1 MKKLM
6 ITALMLI
13 GIGISASAQNWGL
26 GVNLGYGN
34 DVSKPSFGIK
44 ALYDINE
51 EFTLAPSLNFYL
63 PETESASSGGASLE
77 AELKCWD
84 INADV
89 HWNFYNTNKG
99 KLYPLA
105 GVSYFNAKISAKA
118 SAGGQKESASK
129 SEGKFGINL
138 GFGGQMNLSEK
149 WVASAEIKYQII
161 EEFKQFVPSLS
172 LIYKF

>member
-1 MKKLM
+1 MKKIM
-6 ITALMLI
+6 IMAVLLI
-13 GIGISASAQNWGL
+13 GFSISAMAQNWAL

-44 ALYDINE
+44 ALYDLNE
-51 EFTLAPSLNFYL
+51 SFTIAPSLNIYL
-63 PETESASSGGASLE
+63 PQTEEAHESGLSVE
-77 AELKCWD
+77 AKLKCWD

-89 HWNFYNTNKG
+89 HWNFYNENNC

-105 GVSYFNAKISAKA
+105 GITYFHVKAEAEASYGGYSEGA
-118 SAGGQKESASK
+118 SE

-138 GFGGQMNLSEK
+138 GFGGQMNLSDA
-149 WVASAEIKYQII
+149 WIASAEIKYQII

>member
-99 KLYPLA
+99 RYGYRRICAVLKAKGYEINHKTVLKLM
-105 GVSYFNAKISAKA
+105 KA
-118 SAGGQKESASK
+118 LKLRGKQSK
-129 SEGKFGINL
+129 NGK
-138 GFGGQMNLSEK
+138 
-149 WVASAEIKYQII
+149 
-161 EEFKQFVPSLS
+161 
-172 LIYKF
+172 

>member
-6 ITALMLI
+6 IMAFMLI
-13 GIGISASAQNWGL
+13 GLSISAFAQNWGL

-34 DVSKPSFGIK
+34 DVSKPSLGLK
-44 ALYDINE
+44 ALYDISE
-51 EFTLAPSLNFYL
+51 TFTIAPSLNIYL
-63 PETESASSGGASLE
+63 PKTESASESGINAE
-77 AELKCWD
+77 AKLKCWD
-84 INADV
+84 INADI
-89 HWNFYNTNKG
+89 HWNFYNQDNC

-105 GVSYFNAKISAKA
+105 GISYFNAKVSAEV
-118 SAGGQKESASK
+118 SAGGYSEGASE

-138 GFGGQMNLSEK
+138 GFGGQMHLTEA
-149 WVASAEIKYQII
+149 WIASAEIKYQII

>member
-6 ITALMLI
+6 IVALMLI
-13 GIGISASAQNWGL
+13 GFGISASAQNWGL
-26 GVNLGYGN
+26 GVNVGYGN

-51 EFTLAPSLNFYL
+51 AFTLAPSLNFYL
-63 PETESASSGGASLE
+63 PETESASVSGIHAE

-89 HWNFYNTNKG
+89 HWNFYNTDKG

-105 GVSYFNAKISAKA
+105 GISYFNAKISAKA
-118 SAGGQKESASK
+118 SAGGQKESASE

-138 GFGGQMNLSEK
+138 GFGGQMNFSER
-149 WVASAEIKYQII
+149 WAASAEIKYQII

-172 LIYKF
+172 LIYMF